1 MCWRSLPNI
10 MPVYFKKLDPNAS
23 LPSRNNVS
31 DAGAD
36 LRSIENITIP
46 PLSRALINTG
56 LSLEIPYGFYG
67 RIAPRSGLAVKYGI
81 DVLAGVIDSSYR
93 GPLGV
98 VLYNTDKDK
107 DFVVNIGDRI
117 AQIIF
122 EQHWNFKMEE
132 VSDLSDTSRS
142 NNGFG
147 SSGIK

>member
-1 MCWRSLPNI
+1 
-10 MPVYFKKLDPNAS
+10 MPVFFKKLDPKAI
-23 LPSRNNVS
+23 LPSRNNMS

-36 LRSIENITIP
+36 LRSIDHVIIP
-46 PLSRALINTG
+46 PLSRVLINTG

-67 RIAPRSGLAVKYGI
+67 RVAPRSGLALKYGI

-107 DFVVNIGDRI
+107 EFVVNAGDRI

>member
-1 MCWRSLPNI
+1 
-10 MPVYFKKLDPNAS
+10 MPVFFKKLDPKAI
-23 LPSRNNVS
+23 LPSRNNMS

-36 LRSIENITIP
+36 LRSIDYVVIP
-46 PLSRALINTG
+46 PLSRVLINTG

-67 RIAPRSGLAVKYGI
+67 RVAPRSGLALKYGV

-107 DFVVNIGDRI
+107 EFIVNAGDRI

-132 VSDLSDTSRS
+132 VSDLSDTNRS